1 MLQDFLAQSDLK
13 LSFATFMRGLKELED
28 AKIIAKHRKRG
39 DYFINPNFVFNGD
52 RIAFS
57 TVIEKKPSTDMEE
70 S

>member
-1 MLQDFLAQSDLK
+1 MGNAGTLRRKASEAERAKKQ
-13 LSFATFMRGLKELED
+13 KELED